1 ARERFDQFGNE
12 SDSSDNTNKE
22 DKEEKKKKKK
32 RSRERGPDIVL
43 VSKEKY
49 RYKGNINFGLVIGE
63 KSVFHL
69 EEKSKDMEFSNINEN
84 SWCDDQF
91 ELSVNIK

>member
-22 DKEEKKKKKK
+22 DKEEKK
-32 RSRERGPDIVL
+32 
-43 VSKEKY
+43 
-49 RYKGNINFGLVIGE
+49 
-63 KSVFHL
+63 
-69 EEKSKDMEFSNINEN
+69 SKDMEFSNINEN